1 MISFKLFVN
10 AIQEAII
17 SASDALMDKNISL
30 LDKYFI
36 EGPKVGDHQTS
47 NMGDYQPLDDEDKEQ
62 PNVKGAPVPDK
73 HTLVPRSVILEYPHL
88 GNDGTVE
95 NLEVS
100 VPLITLVPLTMS
112 KIDKATIT
120 ASFKMAVVNG
130 EVQLD
135 LGNEGNG
142 GFFKKKPKMAWG
154 KIEISLAPQ
163 ETSEGYKLL
172 VEGYEA
178 ILKRQLS

>member
-17 SASDALMDKNISL
+17 SASDALMDKNTSL

-36 EGPKVGDHQTS
+36 EAPKAVETHVAE
-47 NMGDYQPLDDEDKEQ
+47 DEDKEQ
-62 PNVKGAPVPDK
+62 PNVQSAATPNK
-73 HTLVPRSVILEYPHL
+73 HTLVPRTVILEYPHL
-88 GNDGTVE
+88 GHDGEIE
-95 NLEVS
+95 NLEIS

-112 KIDKATIT
+112 KIDKATLT
-120 ASFKMAVVNG
+120 ASFRMAVVNG

-142 GFFKKKPKMAWG
+142 GLFKKKPKMAWG

-178 ILKRQLS
+178 ILKRQIS

>member
-1 MISFKLFVN
+1 MISFKFFVN

-17 SASDALMDKNISL
+17 SASDALMDKNLSL

-36 EGPKVGDHQTS
+36 EAPKVADTHAVGDSQ
-47 NMGDYQPLDDEDKEQ
+47 DFDDSGKEQ
-62 PNVKGAPVPDK
+62 PTVKDAATFDK
-73 HTLVPRSVILEYPHL
+73 HLLIPRSVALEYPQL
-88 GNDGTVE
+88 GNEGEIE

-100 VPLITLVPLTMS
+100 VPLITLVPLSMS

-120 ASFKMAVVNG
+120 ASFRMAVVNG

-135 LGNEGNG
+135 LGDESRRS
-142 GFFKKKPKMAWG
+142 FFKRKPKMAWG

-178 ILKRQLS
+178 ILKRQIS